1 MIFELKKKIKMAVY
15 ERMNIMGEE
24 GFEYG
29 IGDLFYKDSKGKMV
43 KFDHLGTAEFAPNT
57 EHSNNA
63 GENVTWATDLHKPM
77 AFEGTLKLVNRF
89 PYFIL
94 AFGGNKRMIRRA
106 IRWLEKIRR
115 AKVKGEIAPESKDDR
130 FLAAEFARNLG
141 NNGKRRHRN
150 ALREW
155 HFVLVEDKDAT

>member
-1 MIFELKKKIKMAVY
+1 
-15 ERMNIMGEE
+15 
-24 GFEYG
+24 
-29 IGDLFYKDSKGKMV
+29 MV
-43 KFDHLGTAEFAPNT
+43 KFCQVGTAEFAPNT

-63 GENVTWATDLHKPM
+63 GENVTWSADLHKPM
-77 AFEGTLKLVNRF
+77 ELKGTLELTSRF
-89 PYFIL
+89 TYFIII
-94 AFGGNKRMIRRA
+94 FGGNKRMIRRA

-130 FLAAEFARNLG
+130 FLAANFARNLG

-150 ALREW
+150 VLREW